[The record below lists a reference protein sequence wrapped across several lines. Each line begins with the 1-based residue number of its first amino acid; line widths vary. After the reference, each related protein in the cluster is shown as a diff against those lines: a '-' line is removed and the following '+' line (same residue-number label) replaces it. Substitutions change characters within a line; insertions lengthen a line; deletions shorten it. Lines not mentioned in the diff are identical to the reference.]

1 MEKIS
6 EITIDGNPDC
16 VVKTFDGYCI
26 STYNLDKDTG
36 IKTGSIQKFAN
47 NSLISRLNF
56 DCGIL
61 DFKPYEFNFLACT
74 SNGKLILT
82 DCLNTKFT
90 LSITDQC
97 LSYLSISGNT
107 VYSTSLDGSIHIVD
121 IPTQSYQSYKL
132 NPYEIWYIEKFNDL
146 ICVPISIGKLTLK
159 DSRNME
165 TFKTLSLHESEICS
179 ILTDDTNIYT
189 GSFDGSIIQIDSRT
203 WRKVS
208 DLNIGGGV
216 WRMLRKNSGF
226 LTANME
232 EGFKYTT
239 PTSQFTVSTQSLAYG
254 LAEVDEDFILGCSFY
269 DSKLILMQATTY
281 N

>member
-1 MEKIS
+1 MEKQGEIS
-6 EITIDGNPDC
+6 VHGNPDC

-61 DFKPYEFNFLACT
+61 DFKSYESNFLACT
-74 SNGKLILT
+74 SDGKLILT
-82 DCLNTKFT
+82 DCLSTKLT
-90 LSITDQC
+90 LSLTDQC
-97 LSYLSISGNT
+97 LSYLSLSGNT
-107 VYSTSLDGSIHIVD
+107 AYSASLDGSIHIVD
-121 IPTQSYQSYKL
+121 LPTQSYQSYKL
-132 NPYEIWYIEKFNDL
+132 NAYEIWYIEKFNDL
-146 ICVPISIGKLTLK
+146 ICVPISIGKLLVK

-165 TFKTLSLHESEICS
+165 TFKTLNLHESEICS
-179 ILTDDTNIYT
+179 ILIDDTNIYT
-189 GSFDGSIIQIDSRT
+189 GSFDGTITQIDSRT
-203 WRKVS
+203 WGKVS
-208 DLNIGGGV
+208 VLNIGGGV

-254 LAEVDEDFILGCSFY
+254 LAEVEENLIIGCSFY
-269 DSKLILMQATTY
+269 DSKLVFMQTTTT
-281 N
+281 